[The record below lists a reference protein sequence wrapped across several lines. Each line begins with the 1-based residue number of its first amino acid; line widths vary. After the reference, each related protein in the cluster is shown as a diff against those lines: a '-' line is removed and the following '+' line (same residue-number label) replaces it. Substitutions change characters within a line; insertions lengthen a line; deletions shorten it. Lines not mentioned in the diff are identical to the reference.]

1 MGSPTGA
8 FKVVYDQGWPWKWT
22 KTTVIV
28 ALYLITNVAGR
39 LSVAIFGLTFSLND
53 ESGINYAVRVTDWN
67 SSKGGDSLG
76 GIIPPGNSRG
86 GGLPD
91 YEGYDVC
98 K

>member
-8 FKVVYDQGWPWKWT
+8 LKVVYDQGWPWKWT

-28 ALYLITNVAGR
+28 ALYLITNIAGR

-67 SSKGGDSLG
+67 ASKDGDSLG
-76 GIIPPGNSRG
+76 RIVPPENYRSGWEFYFGGNG
-86 GGLPD
+86 
-91 YEGYDVC
+91 VC

>member
-8 FKVVYDQGWPWKWT
+8 LKVVYNQGWPWKWT

-53 ESGINYAVRVTDWN
+53 ESVINYAVRVTDWN
-67 SSKGGDSLG
+67 TSKGGDSLG
-76 GIIPPGNSRG
+76 WIMPPENYRDGKLPVYRG
-86 GGLPD
+86 CGA
-91 YEGYDVC
+91 C